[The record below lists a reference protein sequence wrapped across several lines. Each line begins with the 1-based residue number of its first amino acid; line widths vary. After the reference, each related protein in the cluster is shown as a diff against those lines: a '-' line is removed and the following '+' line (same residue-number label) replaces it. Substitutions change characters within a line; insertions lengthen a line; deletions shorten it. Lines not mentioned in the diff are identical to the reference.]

1 MSIAWIGKEQ
11 LTTENICMSDI
22 EFIQRFID
30 SLKIG
35 YISFG
40 SNLFD
45 NTDFDTQISS
55 EMLFVDYNYSDDKA
69 FEMRKSLSGWVL
81 DFKYSN

>member
-1 MSIAWIGKEQ
+1 MP
-11 LTTENICMSDI
+11 DI